1 MSRDTLHEIR
11 EILQIQAELLGRL
24 SELLSRLE
32 TPGNGGEEERA
43 YSMREAA
50 NKLGVSIST
59 LHRLVMRGEIKAA
72 RIGGRKVIPASEIR
86 RLLGA

>member
-1 MSRDTLHEIR
+1 MEVMKEIR
-11 EILQIQAELLGRL
+11 EILKVQAELLSRL
-24 SELLSRLE
+24 SELLERLE
-32 TPGNGGEEERA
+32 VSSGGREEEERA

-50 NKLGVSIST
+50 SKLGVSIST